1 MDTSSDTDRINI
13 ASWVLMACALIFVL
27 LAHLLPALL
36 AGLLVHELVHVISA
50 RISLSRLKG
59 RKAKIAVVILL
70 AAAVVSLLT
79 VGTTGALVFFHSEA
93 GSLPALLG
101 KLAKILED
109 SKSMLPAFV
118 QEYFPANTETLKQ
131 SIVAWLREHATE
143 LQGAGKEAGVV
154 AAHVLIGMILGA
166 LVSLHEAAEE
176 GKARSL
182 SAALLARVRIF
193 SQSFRR
199 VVFAQVRIAS
209 INAVLTWLY
218 LGAVLPLMDVHLPL
232 MKTMIALTFIL
243 GLIPVAGNLV
253 SNSIIVIVSLSV
265 SLKLAL
271 VSLAFLVVIH
281 KLEYFLNA
289 RIVGSEIKAHI
300 WELLLAMLAMEAAFG
315 LAGVIAAP
323 IYYAYLKNELSIKGL
338 V

>member
-1 MDTSSDTDRINI
+1 MHTSFNTARINI
-13 ASWVLMACALIFVL
+13 ASWVLMACALVFVL

-36 AGLLVHELVHVISA
+36 AGLLVHELVYVISA
-50 RISLSRLKG
+50 RISLDQLKG
-59 RKAKIAVVILL
+59 RKAKLVAVALL
-70 AAAVVSLLT
+70 ATAVVSSLII
-79 VGTTGALVFFHSEA
+79 GTTGALAFFHSEA
-93 GSLPALLG
+93 GSLPALLS

-118 QEYFPANTETLKQ
+118 QEHIPADTETLKQ
-131 SIVAWLREHATE
+131 SIVTWLRDHATE

-166 LVSLHEAAEE
+166 LVSLHEITEE
-176 GKARSL
+176 GKARPL
-182 SAALLARVRIF
+182 SAALLARAEIF
-193 SQSFRR
+193 SRSFRR

-218 LGAVLPLMDVHLPL
+218 LGVTLPLLDIHLPL

-271 VSLAFLVVIH
+271 LSLAFLVVIH

-289 RIVGSEIKAHI
+289 RIIGSEIKAHI
-300 WELLLAMLAMEAAFG
+300 WELLFAMLAMEAAFG

-323 IYYAYLKNELSIKGL
+323 IYYAYLKNELSAKAL